1 MGQETTT
8 QLGFG
13 PRLGAAPTP
22 TEQFLSA
29 VGSAPPGEI
38 DIEALRSSYDSPL
51 YDPLF
56 AQSAEQMRTAL
67 VYAAEDAAARGDVG
81 GYVTAMAKVREQ
93 EMLILS
99 QQLEVGLDEAKRFNS
114 PQRLSAV
121 LSMVYGGTDIF
132 IAPTEG
138 GLADVYVNGQLSE
151 TGTSI
156 DELAANVRIMVDTG
170 FREQMAT
177 AAAEQRAATLEV
189 QKAVATEQ
197 GKLEAKRDD
206 DLVRAELQAIGFLP
220 PDEAV
225 RFDEYSTGEVIGF
238 DFAGNEVVRYA
249 PVSQED
255 GTVVLSE
262 VRN

>member
-1 MGQETTT
+1 MGQEATA

-29 VGSAPPGEI
+29 VGAAPPGEI
-38 DIEALRSSYDSPL
+38 DIEALRGSYDSPL

-56 AQSAEQMRTAL
+56 AQSAEQTRTAFIF
-67 VYAAEDAAARGDVG
+67 AAEDAAARGDVG

-225 RFDEYSTGEVIGF
+225 RFEEYSTGEVIGF

-249 PVSQED
+249 PVPQED
-255 GTVVLSE
+255 GTVALRE

>member
-1 MGQETTT
+1 MGQETAA

-29 VGSAPPGEI
+29 VGAAPPGEI

-67 VYAAEDAAARGDVG
+67 VFAAEDAAARGDVG

-99 QQLEVGLDEAKRFNS
+99 QQLEVGLDEAIRFNS

-121 LSMVYGGTDIF
+121 LSMVYGGADIF

-138 GLADVYVNGQLSE
+138 GLADVYVNGQLSV
-151 TGTSI
+151 TDTSI
-156 DELAANVRIMVDTG
+156 DGLAADVRSMVDTG

-177 AAAEQRAATLEV
+177 AAAEQRAADLEV
-189 QKAVATEQ
+189 QKAVATER

-206 DLVRAELQAIGFLP
+206 DVVRAELQAIGFLP

-238 DFAGNEVVRYA
+238 DFAGNVVIRYA
-249 PVSQED
+249 PMTRED

-262 VRN
+262 VRD